1 MTPLATTLS
10 KPFAAVTG
18 VLLAFSC
25 LAVSSAEAMQIFVK
39 TPGGKT
45 IALEVEPSDSIEAIK
60 HKIQD
65 KEGYP
70 PSEQTLVFAGK
81 VLEEGRTLA
90 DYNIQK
96 ESTLH
101 LILPTVPV
109 VDDTADEVK
118 GLQLEIRK
126 SVAKL
131 KRARTCAEV
140 DRLKSQL
147 QRLSKDLDAL
157 LQVSSAATPGAGRD
171 QRLIA
176 RLLAEIGCPSD
187 GKPST
192 PRYVSFLR
200 RFGK

>member
-1 MTPLATTLS
+1 MSSLVPPFSQRFATIAGLIL
-10 KPFAAVTG
+10 
-18 VLLAFSC
+18 VLC
-25 LAVSSAEAMQIFVK
+25 GMAVSSAEAMQIFVK
-39 TPGGKT
+39 TPAGKT

-70 PSEQTLVFAGK
+70 PSVQTLVFAGK
-81 VLEEGRTLA
+81 VLEDGRSLA

-96 ESTLH
+96 ESTLR

-109 VDDTADEVK
+109 VDDTSAGVK
-118 GLQLEIRK
+118 ALQVEIRK

-131 KRARTCAEV
+131 KRAKTCAEV
-140 DRLKSQL
+140 ERLKSQL
-147 QRLSKDLDAL
+147 QRLSRELDEL

-176 RLLAEIGCPSD
+176 RLLGEIGCPSE

-200 RFGK
+200 RFAK